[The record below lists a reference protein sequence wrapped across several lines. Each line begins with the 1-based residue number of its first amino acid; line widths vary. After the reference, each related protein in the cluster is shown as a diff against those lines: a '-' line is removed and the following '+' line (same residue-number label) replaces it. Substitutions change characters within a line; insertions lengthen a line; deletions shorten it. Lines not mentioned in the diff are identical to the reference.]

1 MIGKEVII
9 WLDRRWYDALNE
21 HLKGETLEEH
31 LEDVIDQLCN
41 RLPEHEYK
49 RISQEIWQEEQANK
63 RAQEA
68 ARRFAVF
75 HVTEDGSST
84 YFVAEENLEMLQ
96 AVCDISPVPVI
107 ASGGAGCIDHFTE
120 LFKTIPQVDAGL
132 AASIFHF
139 GEVKISDLKDE
150 LKRQGI
156 NVR

>member
-31 LEDVIDQLCN
+31 LEEVIDQLCN

-63 RAQEA
+63 REQEA

-75 HVTEDGSST
+75 LSLIH
-84 YFVAEENLEMLQ
+84 
-96 AVCDISPVPVI
+96 I
-107 ASGGAGCIDHFTE
+107 
-120 LFKTIPQVDAGL
+120 
-132 AASIFHF
+132 
-139 GEVKISDLKDE
+139 
-150 LKRQGI
+150 
-156 NVR
+156 